1 MSDTARLSPNVTLNL
16 MLGLILALL
25 CFDLV
30 TQDATAILFKEGHAF
45 ETASALILGAV
56 AGFWY
61 YAGADDMKGRQWHL
75 PVILVLMALRELD
88 FDKRFTSLGV
98 LKLRLY
104 TEPGPLWE
112 KAVGLA
118 VIALILFCGWR
129 LLVITVPRWWAGVR
143 AGRTDSQLAAAAA
156 LMLVLSKSLDGL
168 DRKLAGFGI
177 ALPAD
182 LGQMSGRIE
191 EMLEL
196 GVAIMLMQAL
206 VCFLRDR
213 CVNRAPVRYRAAPT
227 VPAPCARSR

>member
-1 MSDTARLSPNVTLNL
+1 M
-16 MLGLILALL
+16 
-25 CFDLV
+25 
-30 TQDATAILFKEGHAF
+30 
-45 ETASALILGAV
+45 
-56 AGFWY
+56 
-61 YAGADDMKGRQWHL
+61 
-75 PVILVLMALRELD
+75 
-88 FDKRFTSLGV
+88 
-98 LKLRLY
+98 
-104 TEPGPLWE
+104 
-112 KAVGLA
+112 
-118 VIALILFCGWR
+118 
-129 LLVITVPRWWAGVR
+129 R